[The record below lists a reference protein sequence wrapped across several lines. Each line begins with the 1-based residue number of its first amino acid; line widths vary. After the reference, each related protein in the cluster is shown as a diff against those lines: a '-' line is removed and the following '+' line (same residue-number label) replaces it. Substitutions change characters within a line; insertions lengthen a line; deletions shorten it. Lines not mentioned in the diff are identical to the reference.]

1 MEEVKFIKT
10 GEDFSNIATQ
20 LKQECVDYLTQVTK
34 ENGSIVFDWEQDDEY
49 VCVFYDG
56 GNHPEDGGNLYSTVY
71 SVSFNND
78 KNRLSIETEDDDDYT
93 IDRMGV
99 NEVYTLA
106 LAVYNK
112 LKG

>member
-10 GEDFSNIATQ
+10 GDDFSNIAAQ

-34 ENGSIVFDWEQDDEY
+34 ENGLIEFDLEQEDEN
-49 VCVFYDG
+49 VCVSYDG
-56 GNHPEDGGNLYSTVY
+56 GRHPEYSNLYSTVY
-71 SVSFNND
+71 SVSFND
-78 KNRLSIETEDDDDYT
+78 DENRLSIETEDDDDYT
-93 IDRMGV
+93 VDRLSAD
-99 NEVYTLA
+99 EVYTLA

>member
-1 MEEVKFIKT
+1 MEKVKFIKT
-10 GEDFSNIATQ
+10 GDDFSNIATQ

-34 ENGSIVFDWEQDDEY
+34 ENGSIEFDLEQEDEY
-49 VCVFYDG
+49 ICVSYDG
-56 GNHPEDGGNLYSTVY
+56 GRHPECRSNLYSTVY
-71 SVSFNND
+71 SVSFNDD

-93 IDRMGV
+93 V
-99 NEVYTLA
+99 NSLSADEVYTLA

>member
-1 MEEVKFIKT
+1 MGEVKFIKT
-10 GEDFSNIATQ
+10 GEEFSKIATK

-34 ENGSIVFDWEQDDEY
+34 ENGSIEFDAEQEYEY
-49 VCVFYDG
+49 VCVSYDG
-56 GNHPEDGGNLYSTVY
+56 GRHPEYGTNLYSTVY

-78 KNRLSIETEDDDDYT
+78 KNRLSIKTEDDDDYT
-93 IDRMGV
+93 VDRIST
-99 NEVYTLA
+99 NELYTLA

>member
-10 GEDFSNIATQ
+10 GDDLSKLSAK

-34 ENGSIVFDWEQDDEY
+34 ENGLIEFDLEQYNER
-49 VCVFYDG
+49 VCISYDG
-56 GNHPEDGGNLYSTVY
+56 CRCPDYVSALYSTVY
-71 SVSFNND
+71 SVSFND
-78 KNRLSIETEDDDDYT
+78 DENRLSIEIEEDDDYT
-93 IDRMGV
+93 VNRMSAD
-99 NEVYTLA
+99 EVYTLA

>member
-10 GEDFSNIATQ
+10 GDDFSNIATQ

-34 ENGSIVFDWEQDDEY
+34 ENGSIKFDWEQDDEF
-49 VCVFYDG
+49 VCVSYDG
-56 GNHPEDGGNLYSTVY
+56 GRHPEFCNLYSTVY
-71 SVSFNND
+71 SVSFNAD
-78 KNRLSIETEDDDDYT
+78 KNRLSIETEDDDDYSV
-93 IDRMGV
+93 DRLSV
-99 NEVYTLA
+99 DEVYTLA

>member
-10 GEDFSNIATQ
+10 GDDFSNIAIQ

-34 ENGSIVFDWEQDDEY
+34 ENGSIEFNPQQDDEY
-49 VCVFYDG
+49 VCVSYDG
-56 GNHPEDGGNLYSTVY
+56 GRHPEYGSNLYSLVY
-71 SVSFNND
+71 SVSFNDNE
-78 KNRLSIETEDDDDYT
+78 NRLSIETEDDDDYT
-93 IDRMGV
+93 VDRMSTD
-99 NEVYTLA
+99 EIYTLA